1 MSIMVVE
8 DDIALRE
15 TLSTILAAHDYDVV
29 PVGTGEEA
37 VHLTRT
43 SPPELFLLDLGL
55 PGIDGLTA
63 LERLRAHTDV
73 PVIVLTVRSDRA
85 DKVAALDLGA
95 DDYVEKP
102 FDTEELLARIRAA
115 LRRRPAD
122 NGPRPAHRVRDL
134 TIDLD
139 RRVVTRGDEPVH
151 LTPTELRLLEVLL
164 ERDGGLVTHAQLA
177 SALGGDTPLTAT
189 STRVFVA
196 QLRKKLGDQGDQ
208 PMLIVNHFGLG
219 YRWLAGGDAD
229 DRDADSA

>member
-1 MSIMVVE
+1 MSIMIVE
-8 DDIALRE
+8 DDTSLRE
-15 TLSTILAAHDYDVV
+15 TLGAILSAHGYDVV

-37 VHLTRT
+37 VHLAR
-43 SPPELFLLDLGL
+43 SASADLYLLDLGL
-55 PGIDGLTA
+55 PGIDGLTT
-63 LERLRAHTDV
+63 LRRLRAHTDA
-73 PVIVLTVRSDRA
+73 PAIVLTVRSDRA

-115 LRRRPAD
+115 LRRRPAHV
-122 NGPRPAHRVRDL
+122 GPRLPQRVRDL

-139 RRVVTRGDEPVH
+139 RQLVTRGDTPVH

-177 SALGGDTPLTAT
+177 SALGRDTPVTAT

-196 QLRKKLGDQGDQ
+196 QLRRKLGDQGDE

-219 YRWLAGGDAD
+219 YRWMGTAELPDAH
-229 DRDADSA
+229 